1 MKKYSIILFSIVSI
15 SLLSSCSDWLNLKP
29 EDGVIR
35 EEFWKTK
42 EQVNSAVIGCYS
54 SLLNGPVEKMFLWGE
69 LRADMVENGISPI
82 NTYTEVIDGEISV
95 SNSVVNWASLYA
107 TINNCNTVLKFAP
120 TVQSVDATFTDKQLK
135 QYEAEVLTLRAMMYF
150 YLVRSFRD
158 VPLVLEAS
166 VSDDQKFSIPKTDG
180 KIILDTLVHD
190 LKIAA
195 ANAPITY
202 NSNAENKSRIT
213 SWTAKTL
220 LADIYLWQEKYAE
233 CNALCNEIIG
243 SGKFNLIPIDRKKE
257 YITSGGIPIDSVYIA
272 NESDADNMFVQT
284 YVNGKSIES
293 IFEIPFT
300 TLKTNPFYA
309 MLGPTANRLKPK
321 LDVVDGQIFPEAL
334 YSEHSDAS
342 DIRGSG
348 CSYRVGV
355 VWKYVGTS
363 RTGAARAVTEYTTP
377 WIVYKYSD
385 VLLMNAEAL
394 NQLGLM
400 SSGDDAQTAYS
411 NSIYYMNLVREARNA
426 VNTSDYRF
434 IPGSV
439 DGKSLEKAILDERAR
454 EFTYEGKRWYDV
466 LRNAKRGTEGNPG
479 SYAGNNLQYLLSLA
493 ISSASPQ
500 KQQSL
505 VAKYK
510 DPKHNS
516 HYWPIYISEIEA
528 NKQLKQNEFYA
539 Q

>member
-1 MKKYSIILFSIVSI
+1 MKKYSILLFSIISI

-42 EQVNSAVIGCYS
+42 EQVNSAVIGCYA

-69 LRADMVENGISPI
+69 LRADMVENGVIPT
-82 NTYTEVIDGEISV
+82 NNYTEIIDGEISA
-95 SNSVVNWASLYA
+95 SNPVVNWSSLYT

-120 TVQSVDATFTDKQLK
+120 TVQAIDGTFTDKQLK
-135 QYEAEVLTLRAMMYF
+135 QYEAEALTLRAMMYF
-150 YLVRSFRD
+150 QLVRSFKD

-180 KIILDTLVHD
+180 SVILDTLVHD

-195 ANAPITY
+195 ANAPVAY
-202 NSNAENKSRIT
+202 NSNAENKNRIT

-220 LADIYLWQEKYAE
+220 LADIYLWQEKYQE
-233 CNALCNEIIG
+233 CNALCNEVIG
-243 SGKFNLIPIDRKKE
+243 SGKFSLIPVAKAKE
-257 YITSGGIPIDSVYIA
+257 YILNGGTVIDSVYIA
-272 NESDADNMFVQT
+272 NESDADNMFVKT
-284 YVNGKSIES
+284 YVTGNCIES

-300 TLKTNPFYA
+300 PLKTNTFYS
-309 MLGPTANRLKPK
+309 MLGPQVNSLKPK
-321 LDVVDGQIFPEAL
+321 LDIVDGQIFPPAL
-334 YSEHSDAS
+334 YSIYSEAT

-348 CSYRVGV
+348 CSYRAGV
-355 VWKYVGTS
+355 AWKYVGTS
-363 RTGAARAVTEYTTP
+363 RTGAVRDVTQYTTP

-394 NQLGLM
+394 NQMGLM
-400 SSGDDAQTAYS
+400 ATDSTTKQNDYASSIA
-411 NSIYYMNLVREARNA
+411 NMNLVRTARNA
-426 VNTSDYRF
+426 VTTYDYRY
-434 IPGSV
+434 IAGDV

-454 EFTYEGKRWYDV
+454 EFSYEGKRWYDV
-466 LRNAKRGTEGNPG
+466 LRYAKRGD
-479 SYAGNNLQYLLSLA
+479 YAGTNLQYLLTLA
-493 ISSASPQ
+493 INSASPQ

-516 HYWPIYISEIEA
+516 HYWPIYINELET

>member
-1 MKKYSIILFSIVSI
+1 MKKYSIILFSIISI

-42 EQVNSAVIGCYS
+42 EQVNSAVIGCYA
-54 SLLNGPVEKMFLWGE
+54 SLLGGPVEKMFLWGE
-69 LRADMVENGISPI
+69 LRGDMVENGISPI
-82 NTYTEVIDGEISV
+82 NNYTEVIDGEISV
-95 SNSVVNWASLYA
+95 SNPVVNWASLYI

-120 TVQSVDATFTDKQLK
+120 AVQSVDGTFTEKQLK
-135 QYEAEVLTLRAMMYF
+135 QYEAEALTLRAMMYF
-150 YLVRSFRD
+150 QLVRSFRD

-166 VSDDQKFSIPKTDG
+166 ISDDQKFSIPKTDG
-180 KIILDTLVHD
+180 SVILDTLVHD

-195 ANAPITY
+195 ANAPIAY
-202 NSNAENKSRIT
+202 NSNAENKNRIT

-220 LADIYLWQEKYAE
+220 LADIYLWQEKYSE

-243 SGKFNLIPIDRKKE
+243 SGKFNLIPLEKKKE
-257 YITSGGIPIDSVYIA
+257 YVLSGGTIVDSVYVA
-272 NESDADNMFVQT
+272 NESDADNMFVQS
-284 YVNGKSIES
+284 YVSGNSIES

-300 TLKTNPFYA
+300 NLKTNPFYTI
-309 MLGPTANRLKPK
+309 LNPTSNRLKPK
-321 LDVVDGQIFPEAL
+321 LDIVDGQIFPGAL
-334 YSEHSDAS
+334 YSDFSEAS

-355 VWKYVGTS
+355 IWKYIGTS
-363 RTGAARAVTEYTTP
+363 RTGLPRVSTEYTTP

-394 NQLGLM
+394 NQMGLVA
-400 SSGDDAQTAYS
+400 SGDEAQNNYS
-411 NSIYYMNLVREARNA
+411 NSIYYMNLVRSARNA
-426 VNTSDYRF
+426 VNTSDYKF
-434 IPGSV
+434 ISGNV

-454 EFTYEGKRWYDV
+454 EFSYEGKRWYDV
-466 LRNAKRGTEGNPG
+466 LRYAKRGNYEGN
-479 SYAGNNLQYLLSLA
+479 NIQYLLSLA
-493 ISSASPQ
+493 INSASPQ

-510 DPKHNS
+510 DPRHNS

>member
-1 MKKYSIILFSIVSI
+1 MKKYSIILFSIISI
-15 SLLSSCSDWLNLKP
+15 SVLSSCSDWLNLKP

-69 LRADMVENGISPI
+69 LRGDMVENGISPI
-82 NTYTEVIDGEISV
+82 NSYTEVIDGEISA
-95 SNSVVNWASLYA
+95 SNAVVNWASLYT
-107 TINNCNTVLKFAP
+107 TINNCNTVLKYAP
-120 TVQSVDATFTDKQLK
+120 TVQSIDGTFTDKQLK
-135 QYEAEVLTLRAMMYF
+135 QYEAEALTLRAMMYF
-150 YLVRSFRD
+150 QLVRSFKD

-180 KIILDTLVHD
+180 STILDTLVHD

-195 ANAPITY
+195 ANAPIAY
-202 NSNAENKSRIT
+202 SSNAENKNRIT
-213 SWTAKTL
+213 TWTAKTL
-220 LADIYLWQEKYAE
+220 LADIYLWQEKYSE

-243 SGKFNLIPIDRKKE
+243 SGKFSLIPIERKKH
-257 YITSGGIPIDSVYIA
+257 YVADGGTIIDSVYVA
-272 NESDADNMFVQT
+272 NESDADNMFVQS
-284 YVNGKSIES
+284 YVTGKSIES
-293 IFEIPFT
+293 IFEVPFT
-300 TLKTNPFYA
+300 NLKTNPFYA
-309 MLGPTANRLKPK
+309 LLGTTSNRLKPK
-321 LDVVDGQIFPEAL
+321 LDIVDGQTFPEAL
-334 YSEHSDAS
+334 YSVLSDAT
-342 DIRGSG
+342 DIRSSG
-348 CSYRVGV
+348 CSFRIGV

-363 RTGAARAVTEYTTP
+363 RTGLARISSEYTAP

-394 NQLGLM
+394 NQMGQLA
-400 SSGDDAQTAYS
+400 SGDEAQNDFS
-411 NSIYYMNLVREARNA
+411 KSIENMRMVRDARNA
-426 VNTSDYRF
+426 VNTSDYKF
-434 IPGSV
+434 PTGNV
-439 DGKSLEKAILDERAR
+439 DGKVLEKAILDERAR
-454 EFTYEGKRWYDV
+454 EFSYEGKRWYDV
-466 LRNAKRGTEGNPG
+466 LRYAKRGD
-479 SYAGNNLQYLLSLA
+479 YKGNNIQYLLSLA
-493 ISSASPQ
+493 INSASPQ

>member
-1 MKKYSIILFSIVSI
+1 MKKYSIILFSIISI

-42 EQVNSAVIGCYS
+42 EQVNSAVIGCYA
-54 SLLNGPVEKMFLWGE
+54 SLLGGPVEKMFLWGE
-69 LRADMVENGISPI
+69 LRGDMVENGISPI
-82 NTYTEVIDGEISV
+82 NNYTEVIDGEISV
-95 SNSVVNWASLYA
+95 SNPVVNWASLYI

-120 TVQSVDATFTDKQLK
+120 AVQSVDGTFTEKQLK
-135 QYEAEVLTLRAMMYF
+135 QYEAEALTLRAMMYF
-150 YLVRSFRD
+150 QLVRSFRD

-166 VSDDQKFSIPKTDG
+166 ISDDQKFSIPKTDG
-180 KIILDTLVHD
+180 SVILDTLVHD

-195 ANAPITY
+195 ANAPIAY
-202 NSNAENKSRIT
+202 NSNAENKNRIT

-220 LADIYLWQEKYAE
+220 LADIYLWQEKYSE

-243 SGKFNLIPIDRKKE
+243 SGKFNLIPLEKKKE
-257 YITSGGIPIDSVYIA
+257 YVLSGGTIVDSVYVA
-272 NESDADNMFVQT
+272 NESDADNMFVQS
-284 YVNGKSIES
+284 YVSGNSIES

-300 TLKTNPFYA
+300 NLKTNPFYTI
-309 MLGPTANRLKPK
+309 LNPTSNRLKPK
-321 LDVVDGQIFPEAL
+321 LDIVDGQIFPGAL
-334 YSEHSDAS
+334 YSDFSEAS

-355 VWKYVGTS
+355 IWKYIGTS
-363 RTGAARAVTEYTTP
+363 RTGLPRVSTEYTTP

-394 NQLGLM
+394 NQKGLM
-400 SSGDDAQTAYS
+400 ASGDEAQNNYS
-411 NSIYYMNLVREARNA
+411 NSIYYMNLVRSARNA
-426 VNTSDYRF
+426 VNTSDYKF
-434 IPGSV
+434 ISGNV

-454 EFTYEGKRWYDV
+454 EFSYEGKRWYDV
-466 LRNAKRGTEGNPG
+466 LRYAKRGNYEGN
-479 SYAGNNLQYLLSLA
+479 NIQYLLSLA
-493 ISSASPQ
+493 INSASPQ

-510 DPKHNS
+510 DPRHNS